1 MTRSGNLVPGDGRR
15 RNMRVV
21 FAGLIAAVV
30 AVVAGCAAGPG
41 AGEPGS
47 GASSGVEGVTVVDEG
62 CPIQHG
68 TAPCPER
75 PLRARIV
82 VDLEGLA
89 NSAYSGPAAAQALGV
104 HPATIYEVARRG
116 RPAVLIMDSSLSR
129 KRFAYSGLPGAL
141 TGQNENYWWPPGSD
155 YWEQLCTD
163 AKPQSPCNVP

>member
-82 VDLEGLA
+82 VVRQGSSDVVARTESDGAGRFRVPLRPGRYLLRPENLTGAPVPWARPVDVEVRAGAFSNLTVPFD
-89 NSAYSGPAAAQALGV
+89 SGVRGPAQ
-104 HPATIYEVARRG
+104 
-116 RPAVLIMDSSLSR
+116 
-129 KRFAYSGLPGAL
+129 
-141 TGQNENYWWPPGSD
+141 
-155 YWEQLCTD
+155 
-163 AKPQSPCNVP
+163 

>member
-1 MTRSGNLVPGDGRR
+1 MPNPFPLLVHTGRHPLARSLRSLLTGYAGAFNRRYRRSGHVLQNRYKSVVCDEAIYLLELVRDLHL
-15 RNMRVV
+15 N
-21 FAGLIAAVV
+21 
-30 AVVAGCAAGPG
+30 
-41 AGEPGS
+41 
-47 GASSGVEGVTVVDEG
+47 
-62 CPIQHG
+62 
-68 TAPCPER
+68 
-75 PLRARIV
+75 PLRAQIV